1 MYHYGTRDNHA
12 QANRQPYSCRRRT
25 AVSHENEKDAL
36 TYLLVWAVYF
46 MDSASRKA
54 IILGAKA
61 KGAWRTSSFALECE
75 SELEER
81 GAALHVSSDQET
93 WRPGITQTQ
102 GSKPLS
108 LCIVSKH
115 VALQISAVA
124 AQGLG
129 LLSLITV
136 DTRTTLRGRILKQ
149 RDYQEKSRG
158 RQILMDLSGCRTHVS
173 AERAE

>member
-61 KGAWRTSSFALECE
+61 KGAWRASSFALECE
-75 SELEER
+75 TELDGR
-81 GAALHVSSDQET
+81 GAALHVSSDQGT
-93 WRPGITQTQ
+93 WRPSITQTK
-102 GSKPLS
+102 GKPLS
-108 LCIVSKH
+108 HCIVSQH
-115 VALQISAVA
+115 AAWQISA
-124 AQGLG
+124 GEHK
-129 LLSLITV
+129 LLV
-136 DTRTTLRGRILKQ
+136 
-149 RDYQEKSRG
+149 
-158 RQILMDLSGCRTHVS
+158 RQLS
-173 AERAE
+173 